1 MAGVKFSGFRTKL
14 DEKRIEAAIEDR
26 RVLAGMEDLADDI
39 TRDVRSQTSGSSTLR
54 PYGKKMTKERTRD
67 GRKVKIR
74 VGTSWGPAV
83 PVEYGTFKT
92 PPKRILLGAAERTG
106 GRVEF

>member
-1 MAGVKFSGFRTKL
+1 MAGPRFSGFRTKL
-14 DEKRIEAAIEDR
+14 HERQIEAAIEDR
-26 RVLAGMEDLADDI
+26 RVLAGMEDVADEI
-39 TRDVRSQTSGSSTLR
+39 TRDVRARTSGSSTLR
-54 PYGKKMTKERTRD
+54 PYGKKMTKDRTRD

-83 PVEYGTFKT
+83 PIEYGTFRT
-92 PPKRILLGAAERTG
+92 PAKRILLGAAERTG